1 MDEWR
6 KEALSPPTDKSRR
19 GVPPGEVQPFA
30 FTVNS
35 VFAPSLPA
43 IAFDSGGSRTMG
55 VPPGV
60 VAFAVRVRVRDR
72 GGSGGRIVRRG
83 SRSSRHRGVARR
95 ELSLMEL
102 RRM

>member
-60 VAFAVRVRVRDR
+60 VAFAFAIAAAVAAAS
-72 GGSGGRIVRRG
+72 SGG
-83 SRSSRHRGVARR
+83 GVGARDI
-95 ELSLMEL
+95 EASQGESYV
-102 RRM
+102 

>member
-60 VAFAVRVRVRDR
+60 VAFAFAFAFAIAAAAAAASSGGGVGVRDIEASQ
-72 GGSGGRIVRRG
+72 GESYV
-83 SRSSRHRGVARR
+83 
-95 ELSLMEL
+95 
-102 RRM
+102 